1 MLEEIAAMEA
11 GRESESRGRMTKSEG
26 KREMIRV
33 AGGVECLEEGREGE
47 DDASVT
53 TELERMW
60 KKISASRGRGDK
72 ITSLSARE
80 AG

>member
-11 GRESESRGRMTKSEG
+11 GRESESESRGRMTKSEG

-33 AGGVECLEEGREGE
+33 AGGVECLEGGREGE

-60 KKISASRGRGDK
+60 KK
-72 ITSLSARE
+72 SLLRAVAVTR
-80 AG
+80 

>member
-11 GRESESRGRMTKSEG
+11 GREREREAGGRMTKSEG

-47 DDASVT
+47 DDASVA

-60 KKISASRGRGDK
+60 KK
-72 ITSLSARE
+72 SLLRAVAVTR
-80 AG
+80 